1 MVFTSGDRE
10 IRVNFGVLTGR
21 EATAAEVD
29 ELARELHARLS
40 GFSIVSE
47 QRYEFAGDVEATVHQ
62 VKIEVESEIDEELR
76 GRLLEIAERW
86 ADACAAERNLELPTG

>member
-1 MVFTSGDRE
+1 MVFASGDRE

-29 ELARELHARLS
+29 DLARELHARL
-40 GFSIVSE
+40 GTFSIVSE

-62 VKIEVESEIDEELR
+62 VKIEVERPIDEELR

-86 ADACAAERNLELPTG
+86 ADTCAAERNVELPTG